1 MDIFIAFGIFGALLF
16 WVFLITKKPAE
27 PTFIENQTRD
37 ARSNGGPLPEQ
48 RAGDRHQ
55 PESKTASMKLGGDV
69 AAPQQSTGHAAGRGR
84 PMPEVLAEIR
94 KANAAAMSPFGL
106 PARGLAPQPAEPV
119 ASAEPDRKS
128 APRPKGRAPSPIQ
141 REFYHYFNLKAP
153 NGLSFEE
160 ALSVIGDF
168 KDRLSKDDQGKLD
181 EWNTYVKVYSEI
193 NKPGVRKS
201 YRIRMISFSA
211 YRAAINQLKKEGQVW
226 AGEKDSRDLVVKK
239 IIAMAPR
246 LKTEAA

>member
-1 MDIFIAFGIFGALLF
+1 MDIFIAIGIFGALLF
-16 WVFLITKKPAE
+16 WVFIITKKPAE
-27 PTFIENQTRD
+27 PTFVENQTK
-37 ARSNGGPLPEQ
+37 ARRRSAARLSNE
-48 RAGDRHQ
+48 RAGDHHQ
-55 PESKTASMKLGGDV
+55 PESKTAPMKPGADV
-69 AAPQQSTGHAAGRGR
+69 AAPLKTTGDAAGRGR

-106 PARGLAPQPAEPV
+106 PARGLAPQPAG
-119 ASAEPDRKS
+119 PDRKS
-128 APRPKGRAPSPIQ
+128 APRQKRRTPSPIQ

-168 KDRLSKDDQGKLD
+168 KDRLSKDDQHKLD
-181 EWNTYVKVYSEI
+181 EWDTYVKLYSEI
-193 NKPGVRKS
+193 NKPGVRKT
-201 YRIRMISFSA
+201 YRIKKVSFSA
-211 YRAAINQLKKEGQVW
+211 YRAAIKQLKEEGQVW
-226 AGEKDSRDLVVKK
+226 ADPKDSRDMVVKK

>member
-1 MDIFIAFGIFGALLF
+1 MDIFIALGIFGALLF
-16 WVFLITKKPAE
+16 WVFIITNKPAD
-27 PTFIENQTRD
+27 PTLIENQTK
-37 ARSNGGPLPEQ
+37 ARRRSAARLSNQ
-48 RAGDRHQ
+48 RAGDQHQ
-55 PESKTASMKLGGDV
+55 LESKTAPMKLGGDV
-69 AAPQQSTGHAAGRGR
+69 AAPLKTAGHAAGRGR

-106 PARGLAPQPAEPV
+106 PARGVAPQPAGP
-119 ASAEPDRKS
+119 AAPAEPDRKGT
-128 APRPKGRAPSPIQ
+128 PRQKRRTPSPIQ

-160 ALSVIGDF
+160 ALSVIHDF

-181 EWNTYVKVYSEI
+181 EWDTYVKLYSEI
-193 NKPGVRKS
+193 NKPGVRKT
-201 YRIRMISFSA
+201 YRIKKVSFSA
-211 YRAAINQLKKEGQVW
+211 YRAAIKQLKKEGQVW
-226 AGEKDSRDLVVKK
+226 ADPKQGRDIVVKK